1 MADRSRCEVLLVIVD
16 HTEQVSLA
24 VALQEWGYWV
34 TVTSGFREAH
44 ERLDRHPP
52 RVLISDVRLGAFNG
66 LHLAVLAS
74 HLPTTAA
81 ILLDRDFD
89 ELRQAQAMQQGA
101 LYVLKPVDYLELEQR
116 VSQLMPRPAS

>member
-1 MADRSRCEVLLVIVD
+1 MADRSRGEVLLVIVD

-24 VALQEWGYWV
+24 VALQKWGYWV

-52 RVLISDVRLGAFNG
+52 RVLISDVRLGVFNG

-81 ILLDRDFD
+81 ILLDRTSMRYVR
-89 ELRQAQAMQQGA
+89 LRRCNKGRSMWSS
-101 LYVLKPVDYLELEQR
+101 LLTTRNSSSVCP
-116 VSQLMPRPAS
+116 S